1 VAGLAATFGS
11 GAMTNSVPGLESETT
26 CYLVTGSNTTEQHP
40 IIGTRIMQAKE
51 ERDAKLIVVDP
62 RRIQLA
68 ELADVYLQPRPGT
81 NVAWLNGLMHVI
93 IEEGLEDKEFIQERT
108 EGFEELKKV
117 VAGYTPERVEEIS
130 GIPAADL
137 VAAARMYAQ
146 ADRAAILYAMGI
158 TQHTG
163 GTHGVM
169 SCANLAMLT
178 GNVGKPGTGVNP
190 LRGQNN
196 VQGACDMGGLPNVF
210 PGYQRVTDPEIR
222 AKFAAAW
229 EVEDLP
235 GEVGL
240 TVTEMTNGA
249 LEGTVKAMYIVGE
262 NPMVSDP
269 DINHVRA
276 GLQAL
281 DFLVVQDI
289 FMTPTAELAH
299 VVLPAA
305 SYVEKDGTF
314 TGTDRRI
321 QRIRAAIPPVGQS
334 KPDWQIVCELAK
346 RVGAPGRWNYEH
358 PGEIMDEIASLTPI
372 YGGVSYERLEK
383 LGGLQWPCPAP
394 DHPGTPYLHKGKFS
408 RGLGLF
414 KPAEYKPPAE
424 EPDEEYPLLLTTGRT
439 MFHFHTGTM
448 TRRSEKLVKEVP
460 LSYLEVSPADAE
472 SLGLRHGQMVHV
484 SSRRGELD
492 TQAFVTPRV
501 PEGVVFMPFH
511 FAEAAA
517 NVLTNRALDPLCKIP
532 ELKVCAVRVGPAA

>member
-11 GAMTNSVPGLESETT
+11 GAMTNSIPDLAEAD
-26 CYLVTGSNTTEQHP
+26 CFLVTGSNTTEQHP
-40 IIGTRIMQAKE
+40 IIGTLILRAKE
-51 ERDAKLIVVDP
+51 RGAKLIVVDP

-68 ELADVYLQPRPGT
+68 ELADIYLRPRPGT

-93 IEEGLEDKEFIQERT
+93 LKEGLEDKSFIAERT
-108 EGFEELKKV
+108 ENFQALKEV
-117 VAGYTPERVEEIS
+117 VERYHPARVEAIT
-130 GIPAADL
+130 GIPIPDL
-137 VAAARMYAQ
+137 IAAARMFGQ
-146 ADRAAILYAMGI
+146 AERAAIVYCMGL
-158 TQHTG
+158 TQHTS
-163 GTHGVM
+163 GTANVM

-196 VQGACDMGGLPNVF
+196 VQGACDMGGLPNVYT
-210 PGYQRVTDPEIR
+210 GYQPVTSPEAR

-229 EVEDLP
+229 GVETLP
-235 GEVGL
+235 DQVGL
-240 TVTEMTNGA
+240 TVTEMTGGA
-249 LEGTVKAMYIVGE
+249 LEGRVKALYVVGE

-299 VVLPAA
+299 VVLPAT
-305 SYVEKDGTF
+305 SYAEKDGTF
-314 TGTDRRI
+314 TATDRRI

-334 KPDWQIVCELAK
+334 KPDWQIICELAQ
-346 RVGAPGRWNYEH
+346 RMGAPGRWDYAH
-358 PGEIMDEIASLTPI
+358 PSEIMAEIASLTPS
-372 YGGVSYERLEK
+372 YAGVSYARLE
-383 LGGLQWPCPAP
+383 LVGGLQWPCPSP
-394 DHPGTPYLHKGKFS
+394 DHPGTPILHTTRFT

-414 KPAEYKPPAE
+414 QPQEYTPPAE
-424 EPDEEYPLLLTTGRT
+424 EPDEEYPFILTTGRT
-439 MFHFHTGTM
+439 MFQYHTGTM
-448 TRRSEKLVKEVP
+448 TRRSEKLAQEVP
-460 LSYLEVSPADAE
+460 LSYLEVNPADAQTM
-472 SLGLRHGQMVHV
+472 GVRHGQMVHV
-484 SSRRGELD
+484 RSRRGELD

-501 PEGVVFMPFH
+501 PPGVVFMPFH

-532 ELKVCAVRVGPAA
+532 ELKVCAVRVEPAT

>member
-11 GAMTNSVPGLESETT
+11 GAMTNSIPDLAEAD
-26 CYLVTGSNTTEQHP
+26 CFLVTGSNTTEQHP
-40 IIGTRIMQAKE
+40 IIGTLILRAKE
-51 ERDAKLIVVDP
+51 RGAKLIVVDP

-68 ELADVYLQPRPGT
+68 ELADIYLRPRPGT

-93 IEEGLEDKEFIQERT
+93 LKEGLEDKSFIAERT
-108 EGFEELKKV
+108 ENFQALKEV
-117 VAGYTPERVEEIS
+117 VERYHPARVEAIT
-130 GIPAADL
+130 GIPIPDL
-137 VAAARMYAQ
+137 IAAARMFGQ
-146 ADRAAILYAMGI
+146 AERAAIVYCMGL
-158 TQHTG
+158 TQHTS
-163 GTHGVM
+163 GTANVM

-196 VQGACDMGGLPNVF
+196 VQGACDMGGLPNVYT
-210 PGYQRVTDPEIR
+210 GYQPVTSPEAR

-229 EVEDLP
+229 GVETLP
-235 GEVGL
+235 DQVGL
-240 TVTEMTNGA
+240 TVTEMTGGA
-249 LEGTVKAMYIVGE
+249 LEGRVKALYVVGE

-299 VVLPAA
+299 VVLPAT
-305 SYVEKDGTF
+305 SYAEKDGTF
-314 TGTDRRI
+314 TATDRRI

-334 KPDWQIVCELAK
+334 KPDWQIICELAQ
-346 RVGAPGRWNYEH
+346 RMGAPGRWDYAH
-358 PGEIMDEIASLTPI
+358 PSEIMAEIASLTPS
-372 YGGVSYERLEK
+372 YAGVSYARLE
-383 LGGLQWPCPAP
+383 LVGGLQWPCPSP
-394 DHPGTPYLHKGKFS
+394 DHPCTPILHTTRFT

-414 KPAEYKPPAE
+414 QPQEYTPPAE
-424 EPDEEYPLLLTTGRT
+424 EPDEEYPFILTTGRT
-439 MFHFHTGTM
+439 MFQYHTGTM
-448 TRRSEKLVKEVP
+448 TRRSEKLAQEVP
-460 LSYLEVSPADAE
+460 LSYLEVNPADAQTM
-472 SLGLRHGQMVHV
+472 GVRHGQMVHV
-484 SSRRGELD
+484 RSRRGELD

-501 PEGVVFMPFH
+501 PPGVVFMPFH

-532 ELKVCAVRVGPAA
+532 ELKVCAVRVEPAT